1 LFYSFQLGALP
12 AHLAA
17 RRLELPDDVGA
28 TFDLGCLYE
37 AFTGQRVRSAV
48 RSERDR
54 GISLDVPELPGALAR
69 ARREFE
75 DVIARDPGHVEA
87 RVRRAHVLALQ
98 GETRRAADELTALTT
113 GTEGDRELRYLAFL
127 FLADARWSLGEADAA
142 ADAYSAALALY
153 PRAQAPAIGL
163 LLVKP
168 RAIETDG
175 ERIEAVLASSPV
187 GRIDPW
193 LDYHLGPGRRA
204 PAQMEMLWR
213 AFIAR

>member
-1 LFYSFQLGALP
+1 MTSAPSSTSAAFMKPSPASAFGAP
-12 AHLAA
+12 SAPSGSAA
-17 RRLELPDDVGA
+17 SRWTCRRFA
-28 TFDLGCLYE
+28 
-37 AFTGQRVRSAV
+37 
-48 RSERDR
+48 
-54 GISLDVPELPGALAR
+54 GALAS
-69 ARREFE
+69 ARRQFD
-75 DVIARDPGHVEA
+75 DVLERDPGHFEA
-87 RVRRAHVLALQ
+87 RVRRARVLALQ

-127 FLADARWSLGEADAA
+127 FLADARWSLGEASAA

-153 PRAQAPAIGL
+153 PRAQSPAIGL

-175 ERIEAVLASSPV
+175 ERIEAVLGSSPV
-187 GRIDPW
+187 GRVDPW

-204 PAQMEMLWR
+204 AAQMELLWR